1 MRRIAY
7 LFFSVIALAGFAGD
21 TVNFLDL
28 VVTPKDGR
36 LVLTPQARSLLDYN
50 IFKTDDY
57 NLQKIAVEQTLD
69 APIRLTG
76 YLLRTLDRN
85 RGALVTGQVPL
96 PILRYEFELALREP
110 TGEIISSNQY
120 QAIVGLDGEAGMGL
134 ITYANGS
141 SWRFSLAG
149 LTESV
154 TYHDYLQHLVFP
166 NGEVSFVEPNRPD
179 CLIDLY
185 YKWPTLVQDSKKV
198 NVFDLFPA
206 WLTWEKKGPLTKA
219 GVHLGST
226 YLRRVSGAW
235 QQSHSSS
242 LYAMRDAIELY
253 GRVLETHAKGNARKT
268 IPLLEEYVSRVPG
281 DRKALKLLMDNYLED
296 QRNDEA
302 YDLISRFKPLFATI
316 RGGLPNMK
324 ALEDKA
330 ARRRN
335 LLLGRRAS
343 FRRDETVKLEILTPT
358 GDDLVTGRTDLKF
371 ALEGHSAKLVAA
383 YCYLDDQLITELKG
397 PPYEAAFSVEN
408 AKGAAQLR
416 VAAYFD
422 NETYQADEISFR
434 TIKID
439 QQESIQLVTVRATVL
454 QDGGQRK
461 LEAGDFTVLENGK
474 SQTINNFYK
483 DNAPLRVA
491 VLLDTSIS
499 MVGDKLYRAQYA
511 VKTFLSK
518 LESDDRSSL
527 HTFDNNVT
535 RLDDWTNNHTSL
547 SDKAMTLSLQFGTS
561 LYDAILIAHDSL
573 MSQNGTK
580 VMIVVSD
587 GDDSA
592 SSTTD
597 LHVLEVLRNSPVLVY
612 SIILTGGP
620 MSDGR
625 TGADLLRNLAE
636 ITGSSSIRVRN
647 LDKLNSTFDNVYQD
661 FKSLYYLDYYT
672 GLPNRD
678 DRKLELKVKG
688 ISGKIRARQLN

>member
-1 MRRIAY
+1 MRRIAS
-7 LFFSVIALAGFAGD
+7 LLITVIALAGFASD

-28 VVTPKDGR
+28 VATPKDGR
-36 LVLTPQARSLLDYN
+36 LVLTPQARSLLDYS
-50 IFKTDDY
+50 IFKTDAY
-57 NLQKIAVEQTLD
+57 NLQKLAVEQTLD

-85 RGALVTGQVPL
+85 RGTLVTGNAPL
-96 PILRYEFELALREP
+96 PILTYEFELALREP
-110 TGEIISSNQY
+110 TGVVIASNQY
-120 QAIVGLDGEAGMGL
+120 QVTVGLDGEAGMGL

-141 SWRFSLAG
+141 TWRFSLAG
-149 LTESV
+149 LTESAA
-154 TYHDYLQHLVFP
+154 YHEYMQHLAFP
-166 NGEVSFVEPNRPD
+166 GGETSFVEPSRSD

-185 YKWPTLVQDSKKV
+185 YKWPKLVQDSKKV

-206 WLTWEKKGPLTKA
+206 WLTWEKKGPLTKV

-226 YLRRVSGAW
+226 YLRRVGGVW

-242 LYAMRDAIELY
+242 LYAMKDAVELY
-253 GRVLETHAKGNARKT
+253 GRVLETNAKGNARKT

-330 ARRRN
+330 ERRRN

-343 FRRDETVKLEILTPT
+343 FRRDETVKLQILNPT
-358 GDDLVTGRTDLKF
+358 SDDLVTGRTDLKF
-371 ALEGHSAKLVAA
+371 SLEGHSAKLVSVG
-383 YCYLDDQLITELKG
+383 CFLDDELITELAG

-408 AKGAAQLR
+408 AKGTAKLR
-416 VAAYFD
+416 VIAYFD

-439 QQESIQLVTVRATVL
+439 QQESVQLVTVRATVL
-454 QDGGQRK
+454 QDGGQRQLK
-461 LEAGDFTVLENGK
+461 AEDFTLLENGK
-474 SQTINNFYK
+474 SQALNNFHK

-499 MVGDKLYRAQYA
+499 MAGEKLYRAQYA

-518 LESDDRSSL
+518 LSAEDRSSL
-527 HTFDNNVT
+527 FTFDLNVA
-535 RLDDWTNNHTSL
+535 RLDDWTNDHPKL
-547 SDKAMTLSLQFGTS
+547 SDKAMTLSLQYGTS

-587 GDDSA
+587 GDDSS

-597 LHVLEVLRNSPVLVY
+597 LHVLDVLRDSPVLVY
-612 SIILTGGP
+612 SVILTGGP

-625 TGADLLRNLAE
+625 TGAELLRNLAD
-636 ITGSSSIRVRN
+636 ITGSSSIRVKN
-647 LDKLNSTFDNVYQD
+647 LEKLDATFDSLYQD
-661 FKSLYYLDYYT
+661 FKSLYYMDYYT